1 MPSKKSITPYFIYVY
16 ICIYNIY
23 TCMCVHI
30 CIYAHIYI
38 FVYTKHLR
46 ISKER

>member
-23 TCMCVHI
+23 ICMCVHI
-30 CIYAHIYI
+30 YICTHIY
-38 FVYTKHLR
+38 FCLHKAFED
-46 ISKER
+46 K